1 VNIAYFYVLTPT
13 QIAGVTKDSSVAR
26 EVISSFLGPAA
37 VSLMAAGLMASS
49 IGTLHTSILTG
60 ARVPYAMAQDGMFFD
75 KLSKLSVKT
84 RVPVGALIAQGVW
97 ASILAL
103 SGSFDTLTDY
113 VIFGSWIFYGLA
125 TASVF
130 IFRKRMPDADRPYK
144 AWGYPIVPVLFLLVT
159 VFLLVNTILT
169 ATKQALI
176 GLGLIA
182 LGLPVYLYLSRR
194 NTLS

>member
-1 VNIAYFYVLTPT
+1 
-13 QIAGVTKDSSVAR
+13 
-26 EVISSFLGPAA
+26 
-37 VSLMAAGLMASS
+37 
-49 IGTLHTSILTG
+49 
-60 ARVPYAMAQDGMFFD
+60 
-75 KLSKLSVKT
+75 
-84 RVPVGALIAQGVW
+84 VW
-97 ASILAL
+97 ASILTL

-130 IFRKRMPDADRPYK
+130 IFRKKMPNAERPYK

-159 VFLLVNTILT
+159 AFLLINTILT

-182 LGLPVYLYLSRR
+182 LGLPVYFYLSRR
-194 NTLS
+194 NTSS